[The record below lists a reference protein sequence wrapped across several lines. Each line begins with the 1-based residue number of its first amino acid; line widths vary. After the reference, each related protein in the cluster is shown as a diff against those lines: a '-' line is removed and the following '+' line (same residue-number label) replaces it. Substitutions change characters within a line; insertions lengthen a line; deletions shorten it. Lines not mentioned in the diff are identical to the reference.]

1 MHRLATP
8 NKPSPS
14 SGHSDRSIYKRLLIE
29 AKPYWLAMAGYFLL
43 GLLEIPLALL
53 LPLPIKIEVD
63 SVLGSHP
70 LPSFLTPL
78 IPAGSAHSSTFL
90 LIFPAVLLIAIALL
104 TQLQALTTMV
114 LYTYIGEK
122 LVLRFR
128 AKLFLHME
136 KLSLSYHDRRS
147 SSESVYRLQNDA
159 SALSSVVLDGL
170 VPFTTAT
177 LTVIAILYVTA
188 RIDWQLVL
196 IAIGVSLVLMW
207 ATYWYAGRLRESW
220 HRAKE
225 MDSSAMSLVQE
236 VLGSL
241 RVVKAFGGE
250 AREQQR
256 FVLQSGKG
264 VWLRIAVSY
273 RAGIFKLIVGLT
285 IAAGM
290 ALALFFGG
298 LHVRSNRI
306 TIGDLIMVMAYLAQL
321 YIPLSMTTNK
331 IGALQTAL
339 AGIERAFSVL
349 GEPTEVIERRHARP
363 LVRAEG
369 GVIFRH
375 VSFAHR
381 DDHPILKDVSFE
393 VPAGSSV
400 GIVGKTGA
408 GKTTLV
414 SLLSRF
420 YDPTDGHVL
429 LDGVDI
435 REYKLADL
443 RHQFGLVPQDPV
455 LFSRT
460 IADNIAYASSDAGEN
475 DIIEAAKAANAHDF
489 IMRLPED
496 YQTVIGERGA
506 TLSGGERQR
515 VALARAFLKN
525 APILILDEPTSSI
538 DLKTEASIMEATQR
552 LIRGRTAFIIAHRI
566 STLANCDILLTIEHG
581 KVVTA
586 FRRLSSLQ
594 IGDGARIS

>member
-1 MHRLATP
+1 MHCTAGS
-8 NKPSPS
+8 NKQSPLRGS
-14 SGHSDRSIYKRLLIE
+14 TDRSIYSRLLIE

-43 GLLEIPLALL
+43 TLLEIPLALL
-53 LPLPIKIEVD
+53 LPVPIKIEVD

-70 LPSFLTPL
+70 LPWFLTPL
-78 IPAGSAHSSTFL
+78 IPAGREHSIPFL
-90 LIFPAVLLIAIALL
+90 LIFPAALLIAIALL
-104 TQLQALTTMV
+104 NQLQALTTMV

-136 KLSLSYHDRRS
+136 RLSLSYHDRRS

-170 VPFTTAT
+170 VPFTTAA

-188 RIDWQLVL
+188 RIDWELVL

-207 ATYWYAGRLRESW
+207 TTYWYVGRLRQSW

-250 AREQQR
+250 TREQHR

-306 TIGDLIMVMAYLAQL
+306 TIGDLVMVMAYLAQL
-321 YIPLSMTTNK
+321 YTPLSMTTNK

-349 GEPTEVIERRHARP
+349 GEPAEVIERSHARP
-363 LVRAEG
+363 LARAEG
-369 GVIFRH
+369 SVSFRH

-381 DDHPILKDVSFE
+381 DDHPVLENVSFE

-400 GIVGKTGA
+400 GIVGRTGA

-414 SLLSRF
+414 NLLSRF
-420 YDPTDGHVL
+420 YDPTDGQVL

-443 RHQFGLVPQDPV
+443 RNQFGLVPQDPV

-460 IADNIAYASSDAGEN
+460 IADNIAYASAGAVEN

-489 IMRLPED
+489 IMRLPEG
-496 YQTVIGERGA
+496 YRTIIGERGA

-515 VALARAFLKN
+515 IALGRAFLKN
-525 APILILDEPTSSI
+525 APILILNEPTSSI

-552 LIRGRTAFIIAHRI
+552 LIGGRTAFIIAHRF
-566 STLANCDILLTIEHG
+566 STLENCDILLTIEHG
-581 KVVTA
+581 KVATG
-586 FRRLSSLQ
+586 FRQLDELH
-594 IGDGARIS
+594 

>member
-1 MHRLATP
+1 MHRTAAS
-8 NKPSPS
+8 NKSPS
-14 SGHSDRSIYKRLLIE
+14 KGYSNRSIYSRLLLE
-29 AKPYWLAMAGYFLL
+29 AKPYWAAIAGYFLL

-70 LPSFLTPL
+70 LPWFLAPL
-78 IPAGSAHSSTFL
+78 IPAGSQGSITFL
-90 LIFPAVLLIAIALL
+90 LIFPAALLIAIALL
-104 TQLQALTTMV
+104 NQVQTLTKMV

-122 LVLRFR
+122 LVLHFR

-136 KLSLSYHDRRS
+136 RLSLSYHDRRS

-159 SALSSVVLDGL
+159 SALSSVILDGL
-170 VPFTTAT
+170 VPFSAAA
-177 LTVIAILYVTA
+177 LTVVAILYVTA
-188 RIDWQLVL
+188 RIDRQLVL
-196 IAIGVSLVLMW
+196 IAIGVSLVIMW
-207 ATYWYAGRLRESW
+207 SARWWTGRLRDSW
-220 HRAKE
+220 HQSKQ
-225 MDSSAMSLVQE
+225 MDSSAISLVQE

-250 AREQQR
+250 TQEQER

-264 VWLRIAVSY
+264 VGLRIAVSY
-273 RAGIFKLIVGLT
+273 RAGVFKLIVGLT
-285 IAAGM
+285 IAVGM
-290 ALALFFGG
+290 ALALFIGG

-306 TIGDLIMVMAYLAQL
+306 TLGDLVIVMAYLAQL
-321 YIPLSMTTNK
+321 YTPLAMTTNK
-331 IGALQTAL
+331 IGALQSAL
-339 AGIERAFSVL
+339 ASIERAFSVF
-349 GEPTEVIERRHARP
+349 GEPAEVIERPDARA
-363 LVRAEG
+363 LARAKG
-369 GVIFRH
+369 SVIFQH
-375 VSFAHR
+375 VSFGHR
-381 DDHPILKDVSFE
+381 DSSPVFDNVSFE
-393 VPAGSSV
+393 VAAGSSV

-414 SLLSRF
+414 NLLSRF

-443 RHQFGLVPQDPV
+443 RNQFGLVPQDPV

-460 IADNIAYASSDAGEN
+460 IADNIAYTSAHAGEN

-489 IMRLPED
+489 IMKLTDGYR
-496 YQTVIGERGA
+496 TVVGERGA

-538 DLKTEASIMEATQR
+538 DLKTEALIMEATQR
-552 LIRGRTAFIIAHRI
+552 LIRGRTAFIIAHRL
-566 STLANCDILLTIEHG
+566 STVKNCDILLTIEHG
-581 KVVTA
+581 SVATTP
-586 FRRLSSLQ
+586 RRPPELH
-594 IGDGARIS
+594 

>member
-1 MHRLATP
+1 
-8 NKPSPS
+8 
-14 SGHSDRSIYKRLLIE
+14 
-29 AKPYWLAMAGYFLL
+29 MAGYFLI

-78 IPAGSAHSSTFL
+78 IPASSAHSITFL

-136 KLSLSYHDRRS
+136 RLSLSYHDRRS

-196 IAIGVSLVLMW
+196 IAIGVSLVLIW

-250 AREQQR
+250 AQEQQR
-256 FVLQSGKG
+256 FILQSGKG

-273 RAGIFKLIVGLT
+273 RAGVFKLIVGLT

-298 LHVRSNRI
+298 LHVRSSRI
-306 TIGDLIMVMAYLAQL
+306 TIGDLVMVMAYLAQL

-349 GEPTEVIERRHARP
+349 GEPAEVIERPNARP
-363 LVRAEG
+363 LTRAEG
-369 GVIFRH
+369 GIIFRR

-381 DDHPILKDVSFE
+381 DDHPVLEDVSFE
-393 VPAGSSV
+393 VSAGSSV

-420 YDPTDGHVL
+420 YDPTDGQIL

-443 RHQFGLVPQDPV
+443 RSQFGLVPQDPV

-460 IADNIAYASSDAGEN
+460 IADNIAYASTHAGEN
-475 DIIEAAKAANAHDF
+475 DIIEAAKAANAHNF
-489 IMRLPED
+489 IMRLPD
-496 YQTVIGERGA
+496 GYQTIIGERGA

-552 LIRGRTAFIIAHRI
+552 LIRGRTAFIIAHRF
-566 STLANCDILLTIEHG
+566 STLENCDILLSVEDG

-586 FRRLSSLQ
+586 FRRPGKLC
-594 IGDGARIS
+594 

>member
-1 MHRLATP
+1 MHRPAHS
-8 NKPSPS
+8 KHSPPKRD
-14 SGHSDRSIYKRLLIE
+14 SDRSIYRRLLIE

-43 GLLEIPLALL
+43 GLLEVPLALL

-70 LPSFLTPL
+70 LPSFLTAL
-78 IPAGSAHSSTFL
+78 IPVGSERSITFL
-90 LIFPAVLLIAIALL
+90 LIFPAVLLIAIAFL

-128 AKLFLHME
+128 AKLFFHME
-136 KLSLSYHDRRS
+136 RLSLSYHDRRS

-159 SALSSVVLDGL
+159 SALSSVMLDGL

-196 IAIGVSLVLMW
+196 IAIGVSLVLIW

-250 AREQQR
+250 AQEQQR
-256 FVLQSGKG
+256 FILQSGKG

-273 RAGIFKLIVGLT
+273 RAGVFKLIVGLT

-298 LHVRSNRI
+298 LHVRSSRI
-306 TIGDLIMVMAYLAQL
+306 TIGDLVMVMAYLAQL

-349 GEPTEVIERRHARP
+349 GEPAEVIERPNARP
-363 LVRAEG
+363 LTRAEG
-369 GVIFRH
+369 GIIFRH

-381 DDHPILKDVSFE
+381 DDHPVLEDVSFE
-393 VPAGSSV
+393 VSAGSSV

-420 YDPTDGHVL
+420 YDPTDGQIL

-443 RHQFGLVPQDPV
+443 RSQFGLVPQDPV

-460 IADNIAYASSDAGEN
+460 IADNIAYASTDAGEN
-475 DIIEAAKAANAHDF
+475 DIIEAAKAANAHNF
-489 IMRLPED
+489 IMRLPD
-496 YQTVIGERGA
+496 GYQTIIGERGA

-552 LIRGRTAFIIAHRI
+552 LIRGRTAFIIAHRF
-566 STLANCDILLTIEHG
+566 STLENCDILLSVEDG

-586 FRRLSSLQ
+586 FRRPGKLC
-594 IGDGARIS
+594 

>member
-1 MHRLATP
+1 MG
-8 NKPSPS
+8 K
-14 SGHSDRSIYKRLLIE
+14 SDRSIYRRLLIE

-43 GLLEIPLALL
+43 TLLEIPLALL
-53 LPLPIKIEVD
+53 LPLPLKIEVD
-63 SVLGSHP
+63 CALGSHP

-78 IPAGSAHSSTFL
+78 IPAGSAHSITFL
-90 LIFPAVLLIAIALL
+90 LIFPAVLLVGIALL
-104 TQLQALTTMV
+104 TQLQALVKMV

-128 AKLFLHME
+128 AKLFLHLE
-136 KLSLSYHDRRS
+136 QLSLSYHDRKS

-159 SALSSVVLDGL
+159 SALPSVLLDGL

-207 ATYWYAGRLRESW
+207 ATYWNAGRLRESW

-256 FVLQSGKG
+256 FILQSGKG

-306 TIGDLIMVMAYLAQL
+306 TIGDLVMIMAYLAQL

-331 IGALQTAL
+331 ISALQTAL
-339 AGIERAFSVL
+339 AGTERAFSVL
-349 GEPTEVIERRHARP
+349 GEPAEVIEGPNART
-363 LVRAEG
+363 LTRAQG

-393 VPAGSSV
+393 VPAGSTV

-420 YDPTDGHVL
+420 YDPTEGHVL

-435 REYKLADL
+435 RTYKLADL
-443 RHQFGLVPQDPV
+443 RSQFGLVPQDPV

-460 IADNIAYASSDAGEN
+460 IAENIAYASADAGEN

-552 LIRGRTAFIIAHRI
+552 LIRSRTAFIIAHRI
-566 STLANCDILLTIEHG
+566 STLENCDILLTIEHG
-581 KVVTA
+581 KVVTV
-586 FRRLSSLQ
+586 FRRQ
-594 IGDGARIS
+594 PHVQPAC

>member
-1 MHRLATP
+1 MHRTAAS
-8 NKPSPS
+8 NKRAS
-14 SGHSDRSIYKRLLIE
+14 SRVYSEQSIYRRLLIE
-29 AKPYWLAMAGYFLL
+29 ARPYWLAIFGYFLL
-43 GLLEIPLALL
+43 GLLEVPLALL
-53 LPLPIKIEVD
+53 LPVPIKIEVD

-70 LPSFLTPL
+70 LPSFLTAL
-78 IPAGSAHSSTFL
+78 IPLGSQHSITFL
-90 LIFPAVLLIAIALL
+90 LVFPAVLLVGIALL
-104 TQLQALTTMV
+104 TQLQTLTKMV

-122 LVLRFR
+122 LVLCCR

-136 KLSLSYHDRRS
+136 RLSLAHHDRRS

-159 SALSSVVLDGL
+159 SALSSVILDGL
-170 VPFTTAT
+170 VPFITAT

-207 ATYWYAGRLRESW
+207 ATKWYAGRLRESW

-225 MDSSAMSLVQE
+225 MDSSAMSLAQE
-236 VLGSL
+236 VFGSL
-241 RVVKAFGGE
+241 RIVKAFGGE
-250 AREQQR
+250 TREQER
-256 FVLQSGKG
+256 FVSQSGKG

-306 TIGDLIMVMAYLAQL
+306 TIGDLVVVMAYLAQL
-321 YIPLSMTTNK
+321 YTPLSMTTNK

-339 AGIERAFSVL
+339 AGIERVFAVL
-349 GEPTEVIERRHARP
+349 DEPAEVIEQPHARP
-363 LVRAEG
+363 LTRAEG
-369 GVIFRH
+369 NVVFRH

-381 DDHPILKDVSFE
+381 DNHPVLQGVSFA
-393 VPAGSSV
+393 VPAGSTV

-414 SLLSRF
+414 NLLSRF
-420 YDPTDGHVL
+420 YDPTGGDVL
-429 LDGVDI
+429 LDDVDI
-435 REYKLADL
+435 REYRLTDL
-443 RHQFGLVPQDPV
+443 RNQFGLVPQDPI
-455 LFSRT
+455 LFSRS
-460 IADNIAYASSDAGEN
+460 IADNIAYASTDASEN
-475 DIIEAAKAANAHDF
+475 DIVEAAKAANADDF
-489 IMRLPED
+489 IMRLPEG
-496 YQTVIGERGA
+496 YQTIVGERGA

-538 DLKTEASIMEATQR
+538 DFKTEASIMEASQR
-552 LIRGRTAFIIAHRI
+552 LVRGRTAFIIAHRV
-566 STLANCDILLTIEHG
+566 STLENCDILLTVEHG
-581 KVVTA
+581 KVAAA
-586 FRRLSSLQ
+586 FRGRHKL
-594 IGDGARIS
+594 R

>member
-1 MHRLATP
+1 
-8 NKPSPS
+8 
-14 SGHSDRSIYKRLLIE
+14 
-29 AKPYWLAMAGYFLL
+29 MAGYFLL
-43 GLLEIPLALL
+43 TLLEIPLALL

-70 LPSFLTPL
+70 LPWFLTPL
-78 IPAGSAHSSTFL
+78 IPDGSENSITFL
-90 LIFPAVLLIAIALL
+90 LLFPAALLIAIAVLN
-104 TQLQALTTMV
+104 QVQALTAMV

-136 KLSLSYHDRRS
+136 RLSLAYHDRKS

-159 SALSSVVLDGL
+159 SALSSVALDGL

-177 LTVIAILYVTA
+177 LTVFAILYVTA

-207 ATYWYAGRLRESW
+207 ATYWYTGRLRDSW
-220 HRAKE
+220 HRSKE
-225 MDSSAMSLVQE
+225 KDSSAMALAQE
-236 VLGSL
+236 VLGAL

-250 AREQQR
+250 TREQQR
-256 FVLQSGKG
+256 FALRSGEG
-264 VWLRIAVSY
+264 ARLRIAVSY

-285 IAAGM
+285 IALGM
-290 ALALFFGG
+290 ALTLFVGG
-298 LHVRSNRI
+298 LHVRSNR
-306 TIGDLIMVMAYLAQL
+306 TTLGDLVMIMAYLVQL
-321 YIPLSMTTNK
+321 YTPLAVTTNK

-349 GEPTEVIERRHARP
+349 GEPAEVIERPHARS
-363 LVRAEG
+363 LARAEG
-369 GVIFRH
+369 SVILQR
-375 VSFAHR
+375 VSFGHR
-381 DDHPILKDVSFE
+381 DDGLVLEDVSFE

-400 GIVGKTGA
+400 GIVGRTGA

-414 SLLSRF
+414 NLLSRF
-420 YDPTDGHVL
+420 YDPTHGHVL

-435 REYKLADL
+435 REYKLTDL
-443 RHQFGLVPQDPV
+443 RNQFGLVPQDPV

-460 IADNIAYASSDAGEN
+460 IAENIAYASADAGEH
-475 DIIEAAKAANAHDF
+475 DIIEAAKAANAHAF
-489 IMRLPED
+489 IMRLPEG
-496 YQTVIGERGA
+496 YRTIVGERGA

-515 VALARAFLKN
+515 IALARAFLKN

-552 LIRGRTAFIIAHRI
+552 LIGGRTAFIIAHRF
-566 STLANCDILLTIEHG
+566 STLENCDILLTIEHG
-581 KVVTA
+581 KVATT
-586 FRRLSSLQ
+586 FRQPCELH
-594 IGDGARIS
+594 

>member
-14 SGHSDRSIYKRLLIE
+14 RGHSDRSIYKRLLIE

-43 GLLEIPLALL
+43 SLLEIPLALL

-78 IPAGSAHSSTFL
+78 IPAGSERSITFL

-104 TQLQALTTMV
+104 AQLQALTTMV

-136 KLSLSYHDRRS
+136 RLSLSYHDRRS

-159 SALSSVVLDGL
+159 NALSSVVLDGL
-170 VPFTTAT
+170 VPFTTAAF
-177 LTVIAILYVTA
+177 TVIAILYVTA

-196 IAIGVSLVLMW
+196 IAIGVSLVLMS

-225 MDSSAMSLVQE
+225 MDSSAMALVQE

-250 AREQQR
+250 AREQER

-264 VWLRIAVSY
+264 AWLRIAVSY

-306 TIGDLIMVMAYLAQL
+306 TIGDLVMVMAYLAQL

-349 GEPTEVIERRHARP
+349 GELAEVTERPNARP
-363 LVRAEG
+363 LSRAEG
-369 GVIFRH
+369 SVIFRH

-381 DDHPILKDVSFE
+381 DDHPVLKYVSFE

-420 YDPTDGHVL
+420 YDPTEGHVL

-435 REYKLADL
+435 REYKLTDL
-443 RHQFGLVPQDPV
+443 RSQFGLVPQDPV

-460 IADNIAYASSDAGEN
+460 IADNIAYASADAGEN
-475 DIIEAAKAANAHDF
+475 DIVEAAKAANAHDF
-489 IMRLPED
+489 IMKLPEG
-496 YQTVIGERGA
+496 YQTVVGERGA

-552 LIRGRTAFIIAHRI
+552 LIRGRTSFIIAHRF
-566 STLANCDILLTIEHG
+566 STLENCDILLTIEHG
-581 KVVTA
+581 KVVTV
-586 FRRLSSLQ
+586 FRRHPNSNRLC
-594 IGDGARIS
+594 

>member
-1 MHRLATP
+1 MHRPAAP
-8 NKPSPS
+8 NKHSPS
-14 SGHSDRSIYKRLLIE
+14 RGHSDRSIYRRLLIE
-29 AKPYWLAMAGYFLL
+29 AKPYWLAMAGYFLI

-78 IPAGSAHSSTFL
+78 IPASSAHSITFL

-136 KLSLSYHDRRS
+136 RLSLSYHDRRS

-159 SALSSVVLDGL
+159 SALSSVMLDGL

-196 IAIGVSLVLMW
+196 IAIGVSLVLIW

-250 AREQQR
+250 AQEQQR
-256 FVLQSGKG
+256 FILQSGKG

-273 RAGIFKLIVGLT
+273 RAGVFKLIVGLT

-298 LHVRSNRI
+298 LHVRSSRI
-306 TIGDLIMVMAYLAQL
+306 TIGDLVMVMAYLAQL

-349 GEPTEVIERRHARP
+349 GEPAEVIERPNARP
-363 LVRAEG
+363 LTRAEG
-369 GVIFRH
+369 GIIFRH

-381 DDHPILKDVSFE
+381 DDHPVLEDVSFE
-393 VPAGSSV
+393 VSAGSSV

-420 YDPTDGHVL
+420 YDPTDGQIL

-443 RHQFGLVPQDPV
+443 RSQFGLVPQDPV

-460 IADNIAYASSDAGEN
+460 IADNIAYASTDAGEN
-475 DIIEAAKAANAHDF
+475 DIIEAAKAANAHNF
-489 IMRLPED
+489 IMRLPD
-496 YQTVIGERGA
+496 GYQTIIGERGA

-552 LIRGRTAFIIAHRI
+552 LIRGRTAFIIAHRF
-566 STLANCDILLTIEHG
+566 STLENCDILLSVEDG

-586 FRRLSSLQ
+586 FRRPGKLC
-594 IGDGARIS
+594 

>member
-1 MHRLATP
+1 
-8 NKPSPS
+8 
-14 SGHSDRSIYKRLLIE
+14 
-29 AKPYWLAMAGYFLL
+29 MAGYFLL
-43 GLLEIPLALL
+43 SLLEIPLALL

-70 LPSFLTPL
+70 LPSFLTTL
-78 IPAGSAHSSTFL
+78 IPAGSEHSTTFL

-104 TQLQALTTMV
+104 AQLQALTTMV

-136 KLSLSYHDRRS
+136 RLSLSYHDRRS

-196 IAIGVSLVLMW
+196 IAIGVSLVLIW

-225 MDSSAMSLVQE
+225 MESSAMSLVQE

-264 VWLRIAVSY
+264 AWLRIAVSY

-306 TIGDLIMVMAYLAQL
+306 TLGDLVMVMAYLAQL
-321 YIPLSMTTNK
+321 YTPLSMTTNK

-349 GEPTEVIERRHARP
+349 GEPAEVIERPNARP
-363 LVRAEG
+363 LTRAEG
-369 GVIFRH
+369 GVIFRY

-381 DDHPILKDVSFE
+381 DDHPVLKDVSFE

-414 SLLSRF
+414 NLLSRF

-435 REYKLADL
+435 REYKLTDL
-443 RHQFGLVPQDPV
+443 RSQFGLVPQDPV

-460 IADNIAYASSDAGEN
+460 IADNIAYASADAGEN

-489 IMRLPED
+489 IMRLPEG
-496 YQTVIGERGA
+496 YRTVIGERGA

-552 LIRGRTAFIIAHRI
+552 LIRGRTAFIIAHRF
-566 STLANCDILLTIEHG
+566 STLENCDILLTIEHS
-581 KVVTA
+581 KVATV
-586 FRRLSSLQ
+586 FRRPGEL
-594 IGDGARIS
+594 R

>member
-1 MHRLATP
+1 MYLTAAS
-8 NKPSPS
+8 NKQSPS
-14 SGHSDRSIYKRLLIE
+14 RRWSDRSIYRQLLIE

-43 GLLEIPLALL
+43 TLLEIPLALL

-70 LPSFLTPL
+70 LPWFLTPL
-78 IPAGSAHSSTFL
+78 IPARSEHSIAFL
-90 LIFPAVLLIAIALL
+90 LIFPAALLIAIALVA
-104 TQLQALTTMV
+104 QLQALLKMV

-128 AKLFLHME
+128 AKLFLHLE
-136 KLSLSYHDRRS
+136 QLSLSYHDRKS

-159 SALSSVVLDGL
+159 SALSSVLLDGL
-170 VPFTTAT
+170 VPFTTAA
-177 LTVIAILYVTA
+177 LTVVAILYVTA

-196 IAIGVSLVLMW
+196 IAIGVSSVLMW

-236 VLGSL
+236 VLASL

-250 AREQQR
+250 AREQKR

-264 VWLRIAVSY
+264 AWLRIAVSS

-285 IAAGM
+285 IALGM

-306 TIGDLIMVMAYLAQL
+306 TIGDLVMVMAYLAQL
-321 YIPLSMTTNK
+321 YTPLSMTTNK
-331 IGALQTAL
+331 IGSLQTAL

-349 GEPTEVIERRHARP
+349 GEPAEVIERPHARP
-363 LVRAEG
+363 LARAEG
-369 GVIFRH
+369 SVILRH
-375 VSFAHR
+375 VSFGHSDGR
-381 DDHPILKDVSFE
+381 LVLEDVSFE

-400 GIVGKTGA
+400 GIVGRTGA
-408 GKTTLV
+408 GKTSLV
-414 SLLSRF
+414 NLLSRF
-420 YDPTDGHVL
+420 YDPIEGHIL

-435 REYKLADL
+435 REYKLTDL
-443 RHQFGLVPQDPV
+443 RNQFGLVPQDPV

-460 IADNIAYASSDAGEN
+460 IADNIAYASADAGEN

-489 IMRLPED
+489 ITRLPDD
-496 YQTVIGERGA
+496 YHTIIGERGA

-552 LIRGRTAFIIAHRI
+552 LIRGRTAFIIAHRP
-566 STLANCDILLTIEHG
+566 STLENCDILLTIERG
-581 KVVTA
+581 QVATT
-586 FRRLSSLQ
+586 FRRPCELC
-594 IGDGARIS
+594 

>member
-1 MHRLATP
+1 
-8 NKPSPS
+8 
-14 SGHSDRSIYKRLLIE
+14 
-29 AKPYWLAMAGYFLL
+29 MAGYFLL
-43 GLLEIPLALL
+43 TLLEIPLALL

-70 LPSFLTPL
+70 LPSFLAPL
-78 IPAGSAHSSTFL
+78 IPAGSAHSITFL

-136 KLSLSYHDRRS
+136 RLSLSYHDRRS

-196 IAIGVSLVLMW
+196 IAIGVSVVLIW

-241 RVVKAFGGE
+241 RVVKAFRGE
-250 AREQQR
+250 AWEQQR

-306 TIGDLIMVMAYLAQL
+306 TIGDLVMVMAYLAQL

-339 AGIERAFSVL
+339 AGVERAFSVL
-349 GEPTEVIERRHARP
+349 GEPAEVIERPNARP
-363 LVRAEG
+363 LTRAEG

-381 DDHPILKDVSFE
+381 DDHLVLKDVSFE

-414 SLLSRF
+414 SLLTRF
-420 YDPTDGHVL
+420 YDPTKGHVL
-429 LDGVDI
+429 LDGLDI

-443 RHQFGLVPQDPV
+443 RSQFGLVPQDPI

-460 IADNIAYASSDAGEN
+460 IAENIAYASAEAGKN

-489 IMRLPED
+489 IMKLPED

-506 TLSGGERQR
+506 SLSGGERQR

-552 LIRGRTAFIIAHRI
+552 LIRSRTAFIIAHRV
-566 STLANCDILLTIEHG
+566 STLENCDVLLTIEHG
-581 KVVTA
+581 KVVVV
-586 FRRLSSLQ
+586 FRHSPNSNRLC
-594 IGDGARIS
+594 